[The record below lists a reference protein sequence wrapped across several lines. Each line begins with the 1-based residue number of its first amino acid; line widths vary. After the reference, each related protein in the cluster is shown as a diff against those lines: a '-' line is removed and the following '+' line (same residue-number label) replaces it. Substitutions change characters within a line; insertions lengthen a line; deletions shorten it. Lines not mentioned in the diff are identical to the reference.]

1 MNPKVLF
8 MLFQNCKK
16 VFLLLAVTTGEIL
29 PTTLHSYLKIVHRK
43 NISLVS
49 NESES
54 FPYNILHFQLNYHV

>member
-16 VFLLLAVTTGEIL
+16 LFLLVAETTGEIL
-29 PTTLHSYLKIVHRK
+29 LTTLRSYLKIVHRK

-54 FPYNILHFQLNYHV
+54 FL

>member
-16 VFLLLAVTTGEIL
+16 LFLLVAETTGEIL
-29 PTTLHSYLKIVHRK
+29 LTTLRSYLKIVHRK

-54 FPYNILHFQLNYHV
+54 FLYNTTLSAQLL